1 MNLGSILIW
10 LSFFSCIVAIIY
22 RAQAYFGSGSSA
34 RKTARYG
41 EFAVF
46 GFLTL
51 ASFLLFYYLLA
62 VDYSYLYV
70 LDYSSTD
77 MSLYYRI
84 SAFWAGQAG
93 SILLWVWLTII
104 ALIAFGFTARK
115 FEDTPLMDITKVS
128 VLIVT
133 LFFIFLLILK
143 SPFEATPSYYG
154 SVEGKG
160 LNPLLR
166 NFWMG
171 IHPPVLFLG
180 YAAFTIPY
188 GASIAYILTKDNR
201 WVTISKLW
209 SRISWFFLTLGIG
222 LGGFWAYEE
231 LGWGG
236 YWAWDPVETSS
247 LIPWITAT
255 AFLHCQARF
264 SKKEYRVAAPL
275 LAISTLTLV
284 LFSTFLTRGGAQF
297 VFNLHAWESSD
308 VGPAVLLFLL
318 AVAVSGTYF
327 ILKHFKELPD
337 EEPIGD

>member
-1 MNLGSILIW
+1 MLIW
-10 LSFFSCIVAIIY
+10 LSLFSCIIAIVF
-22 RAQAYFGSGSSA
+22 RVQAYSNASSNA
-34 RKTARYG
+34 RKTARYS
-41 EFAVF
+41 ELAAF

-51 ASFLLFYYLLA
+51 ASLLLFYYLLA

-70 LDYSSTD
+70 LDYSSAD
-77 MSLYYRI
+77 MSWYYKI
-84 SAFWAGQAG
+84 SAFWAGQSG

-104 ALIAFGFTARK
+104 AYMALGFTARK
-115 FEDTPLMDITKVS
+115 LEGTPLLDITKILVLTVS
-128 VLIVT
+128 
-133 LFFIFLLILK
+133 LFFVFLLILK
-143 SPFEATPSYYG
+143 SPFEPTPSYYG
-154 SVEGKG
+154 SGVEGKG

-171 IHPPVLFLG
+171 IHPPVLFIG

-188 GASIAYILTKDNR
+188 GASIAYIFTKDSR
-201 WVTISKLW
+201 WAHISRLW
-209 SRISWFFLTLGIG
+209 SRVSWLFLTLGIG

-275 LAISTLTLV
+275 LAITTLTLV

-308 VGPAVLLFLL
+308 VGPSVLIFLL
-318 AVAVSGTYF
+318 AIALSGAYL
-327 ILKHFKELPD
+327 ILKHFKDLPE
-337 EEPIGD
+337 EEPVRD